1 MTIDELNA
9 LHGTSFR
16 SDGPYVGGE
25 VGAER
30 LIDGDGRAFALK
42 RQPPGDAPRITDR
55 LREREYPVPRYVVV
69 GETYSVQEELPGRP
83 LGGWDVP
90 FPARLLELVD
100 LQEGCAV
107 DDDRSWPATI
117 VESVTDG
124 FEEFMVLDTLQR
136 HSDEGRELLALCR
149 SAVQR
154 HARLVTTNDDIAHLD
169 YTADNVLAVDGEI
182 TGVID
187 WGGARSGDRAFDLAT
202 WSYYAPRDAALRATV
217 VERVGE
223 RVMSVYLSHMAIR
236 QADWSI
242 RHHGEEAGW
251 RTVRYGL
258 QLARTFPG

>member
-30 LIDGDGRAFALK
+30 LLDGDGRAFALK
-42 RQPPGDAPRITDR
+42 RQPPGNAVRITER
-55 LREREYPVPRYVVV
+55 LRERGYPVPRYVVV
-69 GETYSVQEELPGRP
+69 GATYSVQEELPGAP
-83 LGGWDVP
+83 LGAWDVP
-90 FPARLLELVD
+90 FPPRLLELVD
-100 LQEGCAV
+100 LQQGCAV
-107 DDDRSWPATI
+107 DADRTWPATI

-124 FEEFMVLDTLQR
+124 FEEFMVLETLKR
-136 HSDEGRELLALCR
+136 HSDEGRELLARCR
-149 SAVQR
+149 SAVER
-154 HARLVTTNDDIAHLD
+154 HAHRLTTTDDIAHMD
-169 YTADNVLAVDGEI
+169 CTADNVLAVDGAI

-202 WSYYAPRDAALRATV
+202 WSYYAPSDAALRATV
-217 VERVGE
+217 IERIGE
-223 RVMSVYLSHMAIR
+223 KGFSVYLSHLAIR

-251 RTVRYGL
+251 QTVRYGL
-258 QLARTFPG
+258 QLARAFPA